1 MFEENI
7 LTYNPGSDRDRKTPP
22 DFDDVRRIQEHFK
35 SRGLFLTT
43 LADPASTGPAS
54 FTLEAPDG
62 NLILID
68 QHVVA
73 PRG

>member
-7 LTYNPGSDRDRKTPP
+7 LTYNPGWDRDRKMPP
-22 DFDDVRRIQEHFK
+22 DFDDVRRIQEHLK
-35 SRGLFLTT
+35 SLGLTLTT
-43 LADPASTGPAS
+43 LADPASTGLAS

-62 NLILID
+62 NQILMD